1 MIKSTS
7 GGSEKLSGEGNICAG
22 YRRLSNIPRR
32 KG

>member
-7 GGSEKLSGEGNICAG
+7 GGSEKLSSGGNICAG
-22 YRRLSNIPRR
+22 YRKMSNIPRR